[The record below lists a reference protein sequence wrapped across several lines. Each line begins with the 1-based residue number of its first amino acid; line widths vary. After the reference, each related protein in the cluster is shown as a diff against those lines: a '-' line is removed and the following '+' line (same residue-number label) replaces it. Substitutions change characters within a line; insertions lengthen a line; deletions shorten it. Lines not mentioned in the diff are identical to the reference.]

1 MVSKTNGIVLNYIKY
16 KETSIISKIYTK
28 EFGLKSYLINGVRTK
43 KGKFNISSF
52 QPLSL
57 LELVV
62 YENKNSE
69 IGRIKELKFDKI
81 YFSNHHVQKKISIC
95 LFISEV
101 LLKLITIQV
110 PDKNQFN
117 FVRNSLIELDKIE
130 DNYENFHI
138 IFLIKFSKY
147 LGFEIS
153 NISDISN
160 IKFESELVIS
170 FLSEII
176 ISEYSSNIKSTS
188 SVRNKALEII
198 IVYFREKTELNINFN
213 SNRILK
219 NIFN

>member
-28 EFGLKSYLINGVRTK
+28 EFGLKSYLINGIRTK

-62 YENKNSE
+62 YENKNSQ

-81 YFSNHHVQKKISIC
+81 YFTNHHVQKKISIC

-101 LLKLITIQV
+101 LLKLITFQV

-117 FVRNSLIELDKIE
+117 FVRNSLIELDKIVV
-130 DNYENFHI
+130 NYENFHI
-138 IFLIKFSKY
+138 IFLFKFSKY

-153 NISDISN
+153 NISDFSN
-160 IKFESELVIS
+160 IKFENELVIS

>member
-28 EFGLKSYLINGVRTK
+28 EFGLKSYLINGIRTK

-62 YENKNSE
+62 YENKNSQ

-81 YFSNHHVQKKISIC
+81 YFTNHHAQKKISIC

-101 LLKLITIQV
+101 LLKLITFQV

-117 FVRNSLIELDKIE
+117 FVRNSLIELDKIV

-153 NISDISN
+153 NISDFPN
-160 IKFESELVIS
+160 IKFENELVIS

>member
-28 EFGLKSYLINGVRTK
+28 KFGLKSYLINGVRTK

-62 YENKNSE
+62 YENKSSE

-81 YFSNHHVQKKISIC
+81 YFTNHHVQKKISIC

-101 LLKLITIQV
+101 LLKLITFQV

-117 FVRNSLIELDKIE
+117 FVRNSLIELDKII

-153 NISDISN
+153 NISDFSN
-160 IKFESELVIS
+160 IKFESQLVIS

>member
-52 QPLSL
+52 KPLSL
-57 LELVV
+57 LDLVV
-62 YENKNSE
+62 YENKNSQ

-81 YFSNHHVQKKISIC
+81 YFTNHHVQKKISIC

-101 LLKLITIQV
+101 LLRLITFQV
-110 PDKNQFN
+110 PDINQFN
-117 FVRNSLIELDKIE
+117 FVRNSLIELDKIV

-153 NISDISN
+153 NISDFSN
-160 IKFESELVIS
+160 IKLENELVIS

>member
-28 EFGLKSYLINGVRTK
+28 EFGLKSYLINGIRTK

-62 YENKNSE
+62 YENKNSQ

-81 YFSNHHVQKKISIC
+81 YFTNHHVQKKISIC

-101 LLKLITIQV
+101 LLRLITFQV
-110 PDKNQFN
+110 PDINQFN
-117 FVRNSLIELDKIE
+117 FVRNSLIELDKIV

-153 NISDISN
+153 NISDFSN
-160 IKFESELVIS
+160 IKNENELVIS

>member
-28 EFGLKSYLINGVRTK
+28 EFGLKSYLINGIRTK

-57 LELVV
+57 LDLVV
-62 YENKNSE
+62 YENKNSQ

-81 YFSNHHVQKKISIC
+81 YFTNHHVQKKISIC

-101 LLKLITIQV
+101 LLKLITFQV

-117 FVRNSLIELDKIE
+117 FVRNSLIELDKIV

-153 NISDISN
+153 NISDFSN
-160 IKFESELVIS
+160 IKFENELVIS

>member
-57 LELVV
+57 LDLVV
-62 YENKNSE
+62 YENKNSQ

-81 YFSNHHVQKKISIC
+81 YFTNHHVQKKISIC

>member
-57 LELVV
+57 LDLVV
-62 YENKNSE
+62 YENKNSQ

-81 YFSNHHVQKKISIC
+81 YFTNHHVQKKISIC

-101 LLKLITIQV
+101 LLKLITFQV

-117 FVRNSLIELDKIE
+117 FVRNSLIELDKIVE
-130 DNYENFHI
+130 NYENFHI

-153 NISDISN
+153 NISDFSN
-160 IKFESELVIS
+160 IKLENELVIS

>member
-28 EFGLKSYLINGVRTK
+28 EFGLKSYLINGIRTK

-62 YENKNSE
+62 YENKNSQ

-81 YFSNHHVQKKISIC
+81 YFTNHHVQKKISIC

-101 LLKLITIQV
+101 LLKLITFQV

-117 FVRNSLIELDKIE
+117 FVRNSLIELDKII

-153 NISDISN
+153 NISDFSN
-160 IKFESELVIS
+160 IKFENELVIS
-170 FLSEII
+170 FLSEIM

>member
-28 EFGLKSYLINGVRTK
+28 EFGLKSYLINGIRTK

-62 YENKNSE
+62 YENKNSQ

-81 YFSNHHVQKKISIC
+81 YFTNHHVQKKISIC

-101 LLKLITIQV
+101 LLRLITFQV
-110 PDKNQFN
+110 PDINQFN
-117 FVRNSLIELDKIE
+117 FVRNSLIELDKIV

-153 NISDISN
+153 NISDFSN
-160 IKFESELVIS
+160 IKFENELVIS

>member
-28 EFGLKSYLINGVRTK
+28 EFGLKSYLINGIRTK

-57 LELVV
+57 LDLVV
-62 YENKNSE
+62 YENKNSQ

-81 YFSNHHVQKKISIC
+81 YFTNHHVQKKISIC

-101 LLKLITIQV
+101 LLKLITFQV

-117 FVRNSLIELDKIE
+117 FVRNSLIELDKIV

-153 NISDISN
+153 NISDFSN
-160 IKFESELVIS
+160 IKFENELVIS

-198 IVYFREKTELNINFN
+198 IVYFREKTELNVNFN

>member
-28 EFGLKSYLINGVRTK
+28 EFGLKSYLINGIRTK

-57 LELVV
+57 LDLVV
-62 YENKNSE
+62 YENKNSQ

-81 YFSNHHVQKKISIC
+81 YFTNHHVQKKISIC

-101 LLKLITIQV
+101 LLKLITFQV

-117 FVRNSLIELDKIE
+117 FVRNSLIELDKIV

-153 NISDISN
+153 NISDFSN
-160 IKFESELVIS
+160 IKNENELVIS

>member
-62 YENKNSE
+62 YENKNSQ

-81 YFSNHHVQKKISIC
+81 YFTNHHVQKKISIC

-101 LLKLITIQV
+101 LLKLITFQV

-117 FVRNSLIELDKIE
+117 FVRNSLIELDKIV

-153 NISDISN
+153 NISDFSN

>member
-62 YENKNSE
+62 YENKNSQ

-81 YFSNHHVQKKISIC
+81 YFTNHHVQKKISIC

-101 LLKLITIQV
+101 LLKLITFQV

-117 FVRNSLIELDKIE
+117 FVRNSLIELDKIV

-153 NISDISN
+153 NISDFSN

-198 IVYFREKTELNINFN
+198 TVYFREKTELNINFN

>member
-16 KETSIISKIYTK
+16 KETTIISKIYTK

-62 YENKNSE
+62 YENKNSQ

-81 YFSNHHVQKKISIC
+81 YFTNHHVQKKISIC

-101 LLKLITIQV
+101 LLKLITFQV

-117 FVRNSLIELDKIE
+117 FVRNSLIELDKIV

-153 NISDISN
+153 NISDFSN
-160 IKFESELVIS
+160 IKFENELVIS

-198 IVYFREKTELNINFN
+198 IVYFREKTELNVNFN

>member
-28 EFGLKSYLINGVRTK
+28 EFGLKSYLINGIRTK
-43 KGKFNISSF
+43 KGKFNLSSF

-62 YENKNSE
+62 YENKNSQ
-69 IGRIKELKFDKI
+69 IGRIKELNFDKI
-81 YFSNHHVQKKISIC
+81 YFTNHHVQKKISIC

-101 LLKLITIQV
+101 LLNLIIFQA

-117 FVRNSLIELDKIE
+117 FVRNSLIELDKIV

-153 NISDISN
+153 NISDFSN
-160 IKFESELVIS
+160 IKNENELVIS

-198 IVYFREKTELNINFN
+198 IVYFREKTE
-213 SNRILK
+213 
-219 NIFN
+219 